1 MSIDI
6 ILVNKVTTVTKRA
19 KCSNIKINKEK
30 IMKKV
35 KVQVVGKSEV
45 VHFKNDG
52 KITGAPLGAT
62 IAART
67 KAANVTV
74 SPSGIVTT
82 WLGIEI
88 KSPTGQMINL
98 RINDSQVINVPV
110 MMEVEIPALYEIGNF
125 ECKGALIE
133 GYVEKVVISNAY
145 SPYDTQTI
153 SIITEEGKSYD
164 NCVIAT
170 NHSNTVW
177 GQV

>member
-98 RINDSQVINVPV
+98 RINDSQVINVPK
-110 MMEVEIPALYEIGNF
+110 MMEVEIPALYEIGTF
-125 ECKGALIE
+125 ENKGVIVE

>member
-1 MSIDI
+1 
-6 ILVNKVTTVTKRA
+6 
-19 KCSNIKINKEK
+19 
-30 IMKKV
+30 MKKV
-35 KVQVVGKSEV
+35 KVQVVGRNEI

-67 KAANVTV
+67 KAANITI
-74 SPSGIVTT
+74 SPSGIVTA
-82 WLGIEI
+82 WLGVEI

-98 RINDSQVINVPV
+98 RINDSQIINVPV
-110 MMEVEIPALYEIGNF
+110 MMEVEIPALYEIGMF
-125 ECKGALIE
+125 ESKGVIVE
-133 GYVEKVVISNAY
+133 GYVEKVSISNAY
-145 SPYDTQTI
+145 SPYDTTVI

-170 NHSNTVW
+170 NNSSVVW